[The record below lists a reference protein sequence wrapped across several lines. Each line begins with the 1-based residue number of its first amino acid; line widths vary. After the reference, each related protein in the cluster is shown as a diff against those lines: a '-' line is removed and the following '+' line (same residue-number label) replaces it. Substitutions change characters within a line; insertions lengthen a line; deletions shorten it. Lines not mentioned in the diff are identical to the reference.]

1 MTYPRRRAEGGR
13 QKEAAL
19 GAASSFVLCALL
31 LAPSSIALAQA
42 AIDPT
47 RPPSGFGVGGTD
59 VDSVDT
65 GGGMVL
71 QSVMISPTT
80 KAAIIGGV
88 TVKLGEK
95 YGDAVLVKVAESE
108 VVLKSG
114 ATSQVLKLY
123 PGVEKRESVPTPAK
137 TAPRRSRSGSKSVPA
152 ADGAASPG

>member
-31 LAPSSIALAQA
+31 LAPPSIALAQA
-42 AIDPT
+42 GIDPT
-47 RPPSGFGVGGTD
+47 RPPSGFGAGGTD
-59 VDSVDT
+59 VDGADT

-123 PGVEKRESVPTPAK
+123 PGVEKRESAPTPTK
-137 TAPRRSRSGSKSVPA
+137 SAPRRSRSGSKAVPG

>member
-31 LAPSSIALAQA
+31 LAPSIALAQA
-42 AIDPT
+42 GIDPT
-47 RPPSGFGVGGTD
+47 RPPSGFGVGGAD
-59 VDSVDT
+59 VDGADT

-71 QSVMISPTT
+71 QSIMITPTS

-123 PGVEKRESVPTPAK
+123 PGVEKRESASTPAK
-137 TAPRRSRSGSKSVPA
+137 SAPRRSRSGNKAVPG